1 MSEARRNGH
10 LAVMTSGGD
19 CAGLNAAIRAVTLH
33 AAGTYGWRVTG
44 IRNGPAGLM
53 QRPVAADEISPAD
66 FDGTVL
72 RRSGTILGSVSS
84 GDPFDYPMPDGTRMD
99 RSREVIDGF
108 QSLGLD
114 GLIVIGG
121 DGSFSI
127 MNRLADL
134 GGIPVVGVPKTID
147 NDVVETNVSIGFHT
161 AVEVATEALD
171 RLQPTAASH
180 DRLMILEV
188 MGRDTG
194 HIALSA
200 GVAGGADIILIPE
213 IPYSIAGIKETLRK
227 VADKGR
233 TFALAVVAEGV
244 TNPEGDAVRLAT
256 GRYGGIGHALAEIIE
271 RETGAETRVT
281 VLGHVQRGA
290 EPAYRDRML
299 ASTFAVHA
307 VDLLVRGE
315 TGRMV
320 AWRNRR
326 VESVPFASVA
336 GRAKRVALDDDLIV
350 TARALGAYV
359 GDVD

>member
-1 MSEARRNGH
+1 MGEARRNGH
-10 LAVMTSGGD
+10 LGVMTSGGD

-44 IRNGPAGLM
+44 IRNGSAGLM
-53 QRPVAADEISPAD
+53 QRPVAADIIEPAQ

-84 GDPFDYPMPDGTRMD
+84 GDPFDYPMPDGSRKD
-99 RSREVIDGF
+99 RAEEVIEGF
-108 QSLGLD
+108 RSLGLD

-127 MNRLADL
+127 MHRLAER
-134 GGIPVVGVPKTID
+134 GGIPVVGIPKTID

-194 HIALSA
+194 HIALNA

-213 IPYSIAGIKETLRK
+213 IPYSVAGIKAALGR
-227 VADKGR
+227 VARQGR
-233 TFALAVVAEGV
+233 PFALAIVAEGV
-244 TNPEGDAVRLAT
+244 PDPAGHTVRLAT
-256 GRYGGIGHALAEIIE
+256 GRYGGIGNTLAEIIE
-271 RETGAETRVT
+271 RETGTETRVT

-299 ASTFAVHA
+299 ASTLAVHA
-307 VDLLVRGE
+307 VDLLVRGK

-320 AWRNRR
+320 AWRNRQ
-326 VESVPFASVA
+326 VESVPFSAVA
-336 GRAKRVALDDDLIV
+336 DRAKRVSPQDDLV
-350 TARALGAYV
+350 LTARALGAYV
-359 GDVD
+359 GDV